1 MEHVNAKYEYLKKEG
16 SSVMKKGLKVVL
28 IVIGI
33 IVLTSVLFTAICVIF
48 PNFGTSMMN
57 KVVG

>member
-1 MEHVNAKYEYLKKEG
+1 
-16 SSVMKKGLKVVL
+16 MKKGLKVVL

-33 IVLTSVLFTAICVIF
+33 IALASVLFTAICMLF
-48 PNFGTSMMN
+48 PDFGTSMMN